1 MRAGQLGVAAGFA
14 LLGVVLITGTA
25 DVKPVAHIQYG
36 PALFPTIIGWLM
48 IALASLAAFDALR
61 QPAAAKPEPAAD
73 EPPPAPP
80 NYLLFAGFILAP
92 IVYVLVADAL
102 GFLLTMALL
111 VAVLVWLASGRP
123 VAAIVFGFGL
133 ALVLHLIF
141 YQVLRVTLPWG
152 VLTSFA
158 GVLTWR

>member
-1 MRAGQLGVAAGFA
+1 
-14 LLGVVLITGTA
+14 
-25 DVKPVAHIQYG
+25 
-36 PALFPTIIGWLM
+36 
-48 IALASLAAFDALR
+48 
-61 QPAAAKPEPAAD
+61 
-73 EPPPAPP
+73 
-80 NYLLFAGFILAP
+80 
-92 IVYVLVADAL
+92 VLVADAL

-123 VAAIVFGFGL
+123 VAAIVFCFGL